1 MYVFLF
7 TLLFI
12 SGLAYAYLNDQ
23 EQFTATASAILQIWS
38 GNCRLAC
45 RQGVRPQNSEQTQ
58 ESPYLSDSSTNQ
70 NADLYR
76 TNQAASNCVCDS
88 CPCGLVDELLR
99 TYVPVRMELADA
111 LSSYYYFG
119 LEWFANSYNSL
130 GTALGH
136 LTPCERQAQFT
147 SLDRV
152 GSEENFSF
160 GTASAKKGL
169 SVSNKKSPMSISTDE
184 GTSRGQR
191 SMSIIKFTSDDDKSD
206 TNNCSR
212 CLSQGKTCMKSCP
225 KAKK

>member
-1 MYVFLF
+1 MVHP
-7 TLLFI
+7 
-12 SGLAYAYLNDQ
+12 SGPAAKNLVDFFQLNDQ

-119 LEWFANSYNSL
+119 LEWF
-130 GTALGH
+130 
-136 LTPCERQAQFT
+136 T